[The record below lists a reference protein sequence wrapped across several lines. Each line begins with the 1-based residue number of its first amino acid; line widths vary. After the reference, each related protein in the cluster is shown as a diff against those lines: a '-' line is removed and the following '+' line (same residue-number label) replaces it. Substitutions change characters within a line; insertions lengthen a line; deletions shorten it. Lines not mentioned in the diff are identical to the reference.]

1 MLSIILGSEVVK
13 RNEASQRS
21 LAKNRTML
29 LQCCWRVIYTG
40 AHERGG
46 RGCKLHGC
54 NVAYLSASITQRA
67 VWSNDTT
74 IDFLRGIMTGCRL
87 MAVPSISLKS
97 RMVKSNSDWM
107 QTKTKMDRSGGQDG
121 NKTTNQ
127 LGRKNTGVVVGQEHS
142 G

>member
-1 MLSIILGSEVVK
+1 MYAVSKG
-13 RNEASQRS
+13 
-21 LAKNRTML
+21 T
-29 LQCCWRVIYTG
+29 CDIYTG

-121 NKTTNQ
+121 YKTTNQ